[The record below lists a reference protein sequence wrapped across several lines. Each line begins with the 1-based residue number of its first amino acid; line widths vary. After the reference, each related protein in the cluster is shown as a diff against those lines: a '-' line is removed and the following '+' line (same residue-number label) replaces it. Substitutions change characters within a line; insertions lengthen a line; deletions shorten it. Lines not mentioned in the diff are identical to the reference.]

1 MIPSSDQGPKGAY
14 SYHPLLR
21 PQILTLYRMSF
32 LSLLS
37 PALVFKLV
45 HLLLD
50 LLLSNLFVV
59 SQYANPSLRGR
70 RNTENPLKNV
80 LLLLTTYLLAGI

>member
-1 MIPSSDQGPKGAY
+1 
-14 SYHPLLR
+14 
-21 PQILTLYRMSF
+21 MSF

-37 PALVFKLV
+37 PVLVFKLV

-80 LLLLTTYLLAGI
+80 LLLLTTSRQASTAFLAGRKTSSFIFGRNIAHVKIVP